1 MYHIRTML
9 LCFTSHFPH
18 VVAAPCFVLDNS
30 SATCIVIDCPPI
42 YLNPIV
48 LREIPKRCFEFKKE
62 PFMPKHTGHEPL
74 DDHLS
79 QPSLH
84 TTLNVPPTATW
95 SASNNNRRNLSRYSR
110 TTYYATD
117 LVRPQAAPAAA
128 PPTIDEY
135 FPIPSLDD
143 DITMVDVSDPLDIIE
158 GPSGITVVSKQ
169 KAKRYENSVSMFL
182 PLTTL
187 ALLIRHSGCALENMA
202 RIPRSLPRRS
212 NGTRG

>member
-1 MYHIRTML
+1 MRNTL
-9 LCFTSHFPH
+9 KD
-18 VVAAPCFVLDNS
+18 AS
-30 SATCIVIDCPPI
+30 S
-42 YLNPIV
+42 
-48 LREIPKRCFEFKKE
+48 FKSKL
-62 PFMPKHTGHEPL
+62 FMPKYTGHEPL

-84 TTLNVPPTATW
+84 TTLNVPPTLTW

-135 FPIPSLDD
+135 FPIPSVDD
-143 DITMVDVSDPLDIIE
+143 DITMADVSDPLDIIE

-182 PLTTL
+182 PLMTL
-187 ALLIRHSGCALENMA
+187 PLLTRHSGRALENLA
-202 RIPRSLPRRS
+202 RTP
-212 NGTRG
+212 